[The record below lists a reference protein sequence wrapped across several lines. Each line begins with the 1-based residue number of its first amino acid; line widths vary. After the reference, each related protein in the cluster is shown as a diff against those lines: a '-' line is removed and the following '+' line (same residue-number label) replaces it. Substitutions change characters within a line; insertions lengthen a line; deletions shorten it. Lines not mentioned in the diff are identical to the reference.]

1 MSHIKRSALVHYST
15 AEMYQLVNDVA
26 SYALF
31 LPWCRSSEVKNE
43 SATEMTASI
52 EIAKGVLN
60 KTFTTHNQLQINHR
74 IDLQLVNGPFKKL
87 SGYWQFDKLKTEN
100 ACRVNLELEFEFD
113 NAMMS
118 IAAKPIFT
126 QIANSLVD
134 SFCKRAIEVYG
145 ERG

>member
-1 MSHIKRSALVHYST
+1 MSHIKRNALVHYSP
-15 AEMYQLVNDVA
+15 AEMHKLVNGV
-26 SYALF
+26 SNYADF
-31 LPWCRSSEVKNE
+31 LPWCRSSSVISE
-43 SATEMTASI
+43 SESEMTASV

-60 KTFTTHNQLQINHR
+60 KTFTTRNTLHKDYR
-74 IDLQLVNGPFKKL
+74 IELQLVDGPFKKL
-87 SGYWQFDKLKTEN
+87 SGYWQFDTLKTEN

-134 SFCKRAIEVYG
+134 SFCKRAVDVYG